1 MFKNRRKSKNRKY
14 NGKGQQMSRF
24 SMFVKVW
31 DLLSLLE
38 QEDSRKL
45 IVISHRN
52 HRFESS

>member
-1 MFKNRRKSKNRKY
+1 
-14 NGKGQQMSRF
+14 MSRF

-45 IVISHRN
+45 IVIK
-52 HRFESS
+52 

>member
-1 MFKNRRKSKNRKY
+1 
-14 NGKGQQMSRF
+14 MSRF